1 MWHVAPLKNYHRLWW
16 FNVDMIMWITNDLN
30 SHGAITWSYGAK
42 IKKVLMLVQFLVIWN
57 LEKGQMV
64 ILIYFPMG
72 KPLTCKPKM
81 MWLVVILTQP
91 LGPLTY
97 YKYKRSSISLKH
109 TIIQAFIQ
117 KDQLFFV
124 RSSIKCILLVEHID
138 IKLAMMEQYC
148 RRYIDIDIFE
158 FFTTNNEGRLM

>member
-1 MWHVAPLKNYHRLWW
+1 
-16 FNVDMIMWITNDLN
+16 
-30 SHGAITWSYGAK
+30 
-42 IKKVLMLVQFLVIWN
+42 
-57 LEKGQMV
+57 MV

-72 KPLTCKPKM
+72 KPLASKPKM